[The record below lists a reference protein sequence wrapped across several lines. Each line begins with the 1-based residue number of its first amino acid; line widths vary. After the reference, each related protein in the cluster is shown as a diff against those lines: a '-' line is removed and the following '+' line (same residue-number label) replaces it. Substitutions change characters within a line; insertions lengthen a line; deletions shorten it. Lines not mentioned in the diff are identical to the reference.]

1 MLDPFDLL
9 QLVGLIGG
17 VSGALLVTS
26 RMPSVRAA
34 GFLAWVGGNTAW
46 AMYAISAGSI
56 YLGVQFA
63 IFLMLA
69 VLGLMNNLRDSRGGP
84 DVVERHC

>member
-26 RMPSVRAA
+26 RMSSVRAA

-46 AMYAISAGSI
+46 MMYAISAGSI

-69 VLGLMNNLRDSRGGP
+69 VMGYINNTRRSGYAGGRGY
-84 DVVERHC
+84 